1 MDADGGEKGGLEYR
15 MGVCNDDKFQY
26 LHFQGKFCIVIAR
39 NVAQTLQ
46 DLAPSPRFEGH
57 RHPPLYIRYSRN
69 RASIYHFF

>member
-46 DLAPSPRFEGH
+46 DLAPS
-57 RHPPLYIRYSRN
+57 HPVRRSPPSPSLHKI
-69 RASIYHFF
+69 